1 MAFHRAGR
9 HDDAERIYRSVLTRD
24 RTDGQAQNLLGLLLV
39 GTGRPEE
46 GLELMRQSVKRVPKS
61 SHFHINLAEA
71 LQSLGRLAAA
81 EDAAKRAINLA
92 PSADAHC
99 KLGFVLTR
107 RGRLKAALGQFE
119 RATQLSH
126 DHHDAWHNVGAL
138 HAQLWSSATGAS
150 SLRKALALA
159 PARADTMSA
168 LGGVFQGTGQ
178 LQVAISLF
186 QRALGVLPSFGPAH
200 VNLGTSLSMR
210 GETRD
215 AIRHLKRA
223 LSLLPAEPSGWMNL
237 GNVSQYEGQVT
248 KAEAFF
254 RRVLALSRQS
264 ADAWGNVGRV
274 LHAQGRRSEALA
286 ANRQALA
293 IDFGCAEIHSN
304 ILFSML
310 SDPAVDAAA
319 VLAESRR
326 WERQHAPPRRRA
338 SLSPSLPSNPDRRLV
353 VGYLSGDFRRHPV
366 AGNIEELLRR
376 HDRQRFSVHCYAEI
390 GAPDAVTERFRA
402 LADRWVPTI
411 GMDDAA
417 VAERIRNDGVDILV
431 FLGGH
436 TASNRLAIA
445 AYRSAPIQVSFHAPA
460 TTGLTTID
468 YWLTDASLSPA
479 GSEVHFSEQL
489 YRLPTFYT
497 FQAPPAVPI
506 AGPQPAGAD
515 VVFGSFNNPTKLNDR
530 VFDAWAQILAQLP
543 RSRLRLGYH
552 GHFLDPALQGRVL
565 AALAGVPGVDGRV
578 EFLSAAAD
586 GSAHFARLGQTDII
600 LDTFPFAGATSTFE
614 ALWMGVP
621 VVTLAG
627 ESFVGRVG
635 VSLAP
640 HVGLA
645 DFVAPDQD
653 AYVDRAVRLAQDE
666 PLRMRLRRSMRERLT
681 ASPLMDYHAQTL
693 DLEQAYKNM
702 WKSG

>member
-1 MAFHRAGR
+1 M
-9 HDDAERIYRSVLTRD
+9 T
-24 RTDGQAQNLLGLLLV
+24 
-39 GTGRPEE
+39 
-46 GLELMRQSVKRVPKS
+46 
-61 SHFHINLAEA
+61 
-71 LQSLGRLAAA
+71 
-81 EDAAKRAINLA
+81 
-92 PSADAHC
+92 
-99 KLGFVLTR
+99 
-107 RGRLKAALGQFE
+107 
-119 RATQLSH
+119 
-126 DHHDAWHNVGAL
+126 
-138 HAQLWSSATGAS
+138 ATGAS
-150 SLRKALALA
+150 SLTFEEAVRLH
-159 PARADTMSA
+159 RTGDTS
-168 LGGVFQGTGQ
+168 
-178 LQVAISLF
+178 
-186 QRALGVLPSFGPAH
+186 RALDIYTQLICLHASEGLLLHLIGVSLHQLGQSASGLRWLRRAAAIVGSDPLLQH
-200 VNLGTSLSMR
+200 NLGEAAWAAGR
-210 GETRD
+210 GDLATR
-215 AIRHLKRA
+215 AYRA
-223 LSLLPAEPSGWMNL
+223 VLEQQTDFIESRISHAMLLRE
-237 GNVSQYEGQVT
+237 
-248 KAEAFF
+248 
-254 RRVLALSRQS
+254 
-264 ADAWGNVGRV
+264 VG
-274 LHAQGRRSEALA
+274 HFALA
-286 ANRQALA
+286 AGEARRAVVLAPDNARAHLAKGLTHERGQEFERAVSIDPTYVGGWTNLGAIFLRDGQPKRAARATRCALVLLPTNGEA
-293 IDFGCAEIHSN
+293 WINLGSVQLGLGYAHDAVVLQTRGIIGRTTPGLHSN

-666 PLRMRLRRSMRERLT
+666 PLRLRLRRSMRERLT